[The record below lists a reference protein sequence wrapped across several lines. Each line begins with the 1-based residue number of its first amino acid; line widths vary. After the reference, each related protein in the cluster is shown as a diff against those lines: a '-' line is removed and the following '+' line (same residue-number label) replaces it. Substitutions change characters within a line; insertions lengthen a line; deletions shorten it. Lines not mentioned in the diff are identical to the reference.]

1 MNVLITGHAGFIG
14 YHLTKR
20 LLNDIKIKKIF
31 AIDNLNNYYDVK
43 LKKNRLKELKTHKK
57 NKKLITYNFD
67 IKNKEKLDQIFLR
80 KKIDII
86 IHLAAQAGIRYSL
99 INPQS
104 YISSNINGF
113 FNIIELSKKK
123 KIKKLI
129 YASSSSAYGNLAKV
143 PFTENS
149 MQNKPLQLY
158 AATKISN
165 EAMAYAYST
174 FTNLKV

>member
-1 MNVLITGHAGFIG
+1 MKILITGCAGFIG
-14 YHLTKR
+14 FHLSKS
-20 LLNDIKIKKIF
+20 LLNQNVKIYG
-31 AIDNLNNYYDVK
+31 IDNLNNYYDVK

-123 KIKKLI
+123 KLK
-129 YASSSSAYGNLAKV
+129 
-143 PFTENS
+143 NS
-149 MQNKPLQLY
+149 FMLVHQVLME
-158 AATKISN
+158 I
-165 EAMAYAYST
+165 
-174 FTNLKV
+174 